1 MKNRVNKLFERAI
14 NRGIM
19 MSRNSNYMAAK
30 KMMMKVGIP
39 NKIITR
45 VLLQPNNVRSTDTK
59 NIS

>member
-19 MSRNSNYMAAK
+19 MSRNTNYMAAK
-30 KMMMKVGIP
+30 KMIMKVGIP